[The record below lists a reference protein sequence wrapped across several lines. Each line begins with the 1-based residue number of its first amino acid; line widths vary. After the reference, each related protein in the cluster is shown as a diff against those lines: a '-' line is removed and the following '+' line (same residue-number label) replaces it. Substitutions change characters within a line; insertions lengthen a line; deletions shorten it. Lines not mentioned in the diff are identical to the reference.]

1 VDQIAEIIGQAGES
15 ANLCGHMIS
24 IRHLFDGGIWPRDM
38 ALTLLAQCNIPR
50 AGLAEEV
57 VE

>member
-1 VDQIAEIIGQAGES
+1 
-15 ANLCGHMIS
+15 MIS
-24 IRHLFDGGIWPRDM
+24 IRHLFDGGISPRDM
-38 ALTLLAQCNIPR
+38 ALRLLAQCNIPR